1 MHGYLSRDGLRP
13 TELLSEGRR
22 EVLGYGVRLVCD
34 LVTVVAPG
42 AASRFEVHSA
52 TGGPLAARRVLLAT
66 GLRDLLPDI
75 PGVAERWGRDLLH
88 CPYCH
93 GYEVRDQP
101 LEVLGGSPGAVQ
113 HALLVRQWS
122 SDVLFFPHTDAL
134 EEGEREQ
141 LAARGITV
149 VEGAVAA
156 LATDDDQLC
165 GVELGDGRF
174 IPRPA
179 AFVRP
184 RMVPAQRCCPSCA
197 PRWTRVA
204 GRRSTRKDV
213 PRSTA
218 SGSPATQP
226 TPAHRSSRQPAG
238 GKRSPSR

>member
-22 EVLGYGVRLVCD
+22 EVLGYGVRLVDD

-174 IPRPA
+174 IPARPRSS
-179 AFVRP
+179 VRP
-184 RMVPAQRCCPSCA
+184 SADGSRTALLSVLRATMDESGWPQVDAEGRTSVDGV
-197 PRWTRVA
+197 WVA
-204 GRRSTRKDV
+204 GDAAD
-213 PRSTA
+213 PRAQVITA
-218 SGSPATQP
+218 
-226 TPAHRSSRQPAG
+226 AG
-238 GKRSPSR
+238 GG